1 MIPYLYKMGY
11 DGPLYCTKPTRDLM
25 IMNTLDYIGIA
36 HKEQNSAPYD
46 SSAIKKAVKRT
57 ITPDLGEVTDITPD
71 IRLTLKNAGH
81 VLGSAL
87 VHLHVGEGLHNL
99 LYTGDYNYDQSEM
112 LRPADTN
119 FRRVET
125 MITESTYGEET
136 INSSQGKK
144 PRKVPLKDETDS

>member
-1 MIPYLYKMGY
+1 
-11 DGPLYCTKPTRDLM
+11 
-25 IMNTLDYIGIA
+25 
-36 HKEQNSAPYD
+36 
-46 SSAIKKAVKRT
+46 
-57 ITPDLGEVTDITPD
+57 
-71 IRLTLKNAGH
+71 LTLKNAGH

>member
-1 MIPYLYKMGY
+1 
-11 DGPLYCTKPTRDLM
+11 
-25 IMNTLDYIGIA
+25 MNTLDYIGIA

-144 PRKVPLKDETDS
+144 PRKSSSQR